1 MARAYL
7 GLGSNQGNRVG
18 LLNAAL
24 ERLEAS
30 GRVRVIKRSS
40 LYETAPVGVTDQPR
54 FVNLVAEVHTDLEP
68 QGLLELALAAERTL
82 GRVRT
87 QRWGPRTVD
96 IDILL
101 YDEVQV
107 DTPTLAIP
115 HPEMTRRRFVLEP
128 LLEIAPDAALPD
140 GRPVGGALVAVEG
153 PIGVGKTTL
162 ARLLAAPLRAAA
174 VLEVVE
180 ENPFLHHFYQDM
192 RGYAFQTQI
201 FFFLSRYRQQEVI
214 RRAREQGQA
223 VVSDYI
229 FAKDRLFAQM
239 NLDAEE
245 LDLYTRLFD
254 LIAPMTVQPAL
265 VIYLTAHLE
274 TLLDRI
280 AHRDRPFERA
290 IEPGYL
296 DRLSDEYAR
305 FFAEY
310 DQTALLTVDTDEV
323 DIFTEKD
330 LKEILQS
337 VDLAGNNEE

>member
-1 MARAYL
+1 MMRPRMVYRPPRAR
-7 GLGSNQGNRVG
+7 QR
-18 LLNAAL
+18 AL
-24 ERLEAS
+24 
-30 GRVRVIKRSS
+30 
-40 LYETAPVGVTDQPR
+40 
-54 FVNLVAEVHTDLEP
+54 
-68 QGLLELALAAERTL
+68 
-82 GRVRT
+82 
-87 QRWGPRTVD
+87 
-96 IDILL
+96 
-101 YDEVQV
+101 
-107 DTPTLAIP
+107 
-115 HPEMTRRRFVLEP
+115 
-128 LLEIAPDAALPD
+128 LPD
-140 GRPVGGALVAVEG
+140 GRPVGGVFVAVEG

-223 VVSDYI
+223 VVSDSI

>member
-1 MARAYL
+1 
-7 GLGSNQGNRVG
+7 
-18 LLNAAL
+18 
-24 ERLEAS
+24 
-30 GRVRVIKRSS
+30 
-40 LYETAPVGVTDQPR
+40 
-54 FVNLVAEVHTDLEP
+54 
-68 QGLLELALAAERTL
+68 
-82 GRVRT
+82 
-87 QRWGPRTVD
+87 
-96 IDILL
+96 
-101 YDEVQV
+101 
-107 DTPTLAIP
+107 
-115 HPEMTRRRFVLEP
+115 MTRPRMVYRP
-128 LLEIAPDAALPD
+128 LRARQRALLPD

-162 ARLLAAPLRAAA
+162 ARLLAAPLCAAA

-229 FAKDRLFAQM
+229 LAKDRLFAQM